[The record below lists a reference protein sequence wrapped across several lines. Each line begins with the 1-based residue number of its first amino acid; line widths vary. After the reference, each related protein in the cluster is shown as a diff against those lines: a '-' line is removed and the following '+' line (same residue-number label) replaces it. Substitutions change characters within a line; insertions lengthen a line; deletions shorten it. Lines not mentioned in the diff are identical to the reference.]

1 MAAGTPQQYLIFR
14 RSDERILDNKLD
26 MTVDRVFIHKQTG
39 MCKVL
44 LAFPN
49 EKEYREFLK
58 DLSSIYS
65 VVKKREFN

>member
-1 MAAGTPQQYLIFR
+1 MAAETPQQYLIFR
-14 RSDERILDNKLD
+14 RSDERIFNNRLD

-49 EKEYREFLK
+49 EGEYREFLK
-58 DLSSIYS
+58 DLSTIYS
-65 VVKKREFN
+65 VVKKRNYN